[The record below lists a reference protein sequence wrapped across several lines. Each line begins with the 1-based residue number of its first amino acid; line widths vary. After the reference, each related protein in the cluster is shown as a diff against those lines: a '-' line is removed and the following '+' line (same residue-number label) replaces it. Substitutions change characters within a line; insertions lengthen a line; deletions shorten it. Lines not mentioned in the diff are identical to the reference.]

1 MAKVLV
7 TGGAGFIGSHICDAL
22 LGAGH
27 EVFVI
32 DDLSSGR
39 KENLPP
45 KVHFEQFDIRSPELR
60 TYLSRVKPGIVVH
73 TAAQISVRIS
83 MEDPVFDT
91 DVNVK
96 GLMNILHSFSGLPL
110 PYFVMIS
117 TGGAIYGEQDYF
129 PADEEHPIRP
139 TSVYGMAKRV
149 SELYLDLWHR
159 VYGLKFAALRLAN
172 VYGPRQNP
180 HGEAG
185 VVAIFSLKLLK
196 GEIPLINGTG
206 EQTRDF
212 LFVGDV
218 AGAVLGVCES
228 RTEGIFNIGTGIET
242 SVNALYRL
250 IAAPVGTTV
259 VPERV
264 EAKPGEQMRSCI
276 TSKRAGATFGWKAAT
291 ELDEGIRDTVAWFKT
306 QMQAGEGRAGSLS

>member
-1 MAKVLV
+1 MAKVLI
-7 TGGAGFIGSHICDAL
+7 TGGAGFIGSHICDSL
-22 LGAGH
+22 LGAGF

-32 DDLSSGR
+32 DDLSSGK

-45 KVHFEQFDIRSPELR
+45 KVRFEKVDIRSPELHA
-60 TYLSRVKPGIVVH
+60 YLAKVRPDIVVH

-96 GLMNILHSFSGLPL
+96 GLMNILHSFTGLPL
-110 PYFVMIS
+110 PHFVMIS

-196 GEIPLINGTG
+196 GEVPLINGTG
-206 EQTRDF
+206 DQTRDF
-212 LFVGDV
+212 VYVGDV
-218 AGAVLGVCES
+218 ANAVLDVCE
-228 RTEGIFNIGTGIET
+228 RKTEGIFNIGTGVET

-259 VPERV
+259 VPKHV

-276 TSKRAGATFGWKAAT
+276 TSRHAGAIFGWKAAT
-291 ELDEGIRDTVAWFKT
+291 ELEEGIRETVAWFRT
-306 QMQAGEGRAGSLS
+306 QV